1 MAKKKNSGIVEH
13 IDSDIQQITI
23 TESDGIVDQL
33 KINNC
38 PNLVSII
45 ITNANV
51 KCAEILNCN
60 NSKLNLYI
68 SILNSFI
75 ENLEIYN
82 SNFKININSS
92 NIDSLLISDSDCE
105 YLKINENGSQIE
117 SVFGSILLELSKIRV
132 ISFLSF
138 KIDTLTI
145 AILTFDN
152 DNSPFTVANNRLS
165 WAEFRKWNYAP
176 NTINKILNK

>member
-92 NIDSLLISDSDCE
+92 NIDSLLISDSDAKT
-105 YLKINENGSQIE
+105 LGFTFSNNFSFFI
-117 SVFGSILLELSKIRV
+117 ILIAYKRPL
-132 ISFLSF
+132 SFLRA
-138 KIDTLTI
+138 TAT
-145 AILTFDN
+145 
-152 DNSPFTVANNRLS
+152 
-165 WAEFRKWNYAP
+165 
-176 NTINKILNK
+176 